1 MFALDFSASLPKRL
15 TGDGPLQKAML
26 PRKLKEYFSSSPMAV
41 RIAPFAV
48 FLLLTGMQGSFGES
62 SAYWFYL
69 LKTLVGAWLV
79 VGIWPLVKELK
90 WAFSWEAIV
99 VGIGVFAMWV
109 GLEGR
114 YPGLNELMG
123 SESKEPAAPWNPHL
137 MFGQGALM
145 AWFFIGVRTLGSS
158 LVVPPLEELV
168 FRSTVYRY
176 VVDPDFEKVS
186 FKKFHWGALLITS
199 VIFAL
204 EHNQWLSGFLCGLAY
219 QWLVLRKGRLGDAMT
234 AHAITNFLLALW
246 VVGRGAWQFW

>member
-1 MFALDFSASLPKRL
+1 MLPK
-15 TGDGPLQKAML
+15 Q
-26 PRKLKEYFSSSPMAV
+26 LKEYFVKSPLAV
-41 RIAPFAV
+41 RVVPFVV
-48 FLLLTGMQGSFGES
+48 FLLLTGAQGKLGVE

-69 LKTLVGAWLV
+69 AKTLVGGWMIVAV
-79 VGIWPLVKELK
+79 WPLIRELK
-90 WAFSWEAIV
+90 WAFSWEAVV
-99 VGIGVFAMWV
+99 VGVGVFVMWV

-114 YPGLNELMG
+114 YPALDQLFGGGDE
-123 SESKEPAAPWNPHL
+123 SEPVVPWNPHL
-137 MFGQGALM
+137 VFGQGAVL
-145 AWFFIGVRTLGSS
+145 AWFFIVVRTVGSS

-186 FKKFHWGALLITS
+186 FKQFRWGALLITS